1 MKDKEKIINR
11 KSCGEMILYNDD
23 VIKEWKKTYEEYG
36 PLLKPNRKSINEILE
51 YIKFK
56 YPVIEYTS
64 YKARKVVEK
73 NMLNNYGKRLTEN
86 HDTLDIVVLRVK
98 NEDNAVRLYE
108 NQAIEHIEFMDK
120 MKKTIINFKPYPF
133 IPIPTIIIG
142 AERKSG
148 YILVEGS
155 QEISEDITMIQGLDS
170 DELKN
175 YYLVA
180 NYIETLKK
188 YSKLC
193 DVIK

>member
-1 MKDKEKIINR
+1 
-11 KSCGEMILYNDD
+11 
-23 VIKEWKKTYEEYG
+23 V
-36 PLLKPNRKSINEILE
+36 
-51 YIKFK
+51 
-56 YPVIEYTS
+56 
-64 YKARKVVEK
+64 
-73 NMLNNYGKRLTEN
+73 LNNYGKRLTEN

-133 IPIPTIIIG
+133 MPIPTIIIIIIG
-142 AERKSG
+142 DERKSG

-155 QEISEDITMIQGLDS
+155 QELSEDITMIQGLDS

-188 YSKLC
+188 HSKLC